1 MTWRRVMVALL
12 VIAGAIW
19 GYGVLGGG
27 TPGPVELAGTGARY
41 AIGVALDRARPG
53 PVEIK
58 ITATTA
64 KEPVTTAKEPVT
76 PAAVAEVSVF
86 AVMPHMGH
94 ITTEIPAR
102 RERPGRFVARGELF
116 TMAGVWEIAVRVDG
130 PSGTE
135 VIRVNTL
142 VGE

>member
-64 KEPVTTAKEPVT
+64 KEPVT

-94 ITTEIPAR
+94 ITAEIPAR